1 MPQKILILY
10 IPVIHKGYLDFLNRV
25 KNKVSKVFIIDA
37 DLQKE
42 LSEFKPDIASLDE
55 KIVKDLLEKIG
66 FENIF
71 ILSKDNFNEARG
83 KEIILVRDEISRN
96 LAEKYLKGEKIEWDS
111 VFLRW
116 DKEKVLAD
124 IPTDNVTVSKDDFDI
139 GMMKEVLRE
148 AQKSGDWWRQ
158 VGAVAVRDNKIIAR
172 GYNQGTPTD
181 NTPYQLG
188 SLRDLFKAGEKQEF
202 SPTIH
207 AEQKIVAEAAK
218 IGLSLGNA
226 SLYIT
231 HFPCPLCAKLVA
243 YSGIKKLYFSEG
255 AANLDGKIILES
267 SGVAI
272 IRIPL

>member
-1 MPQKILILY
+1 MPEKILILY
-10 IPVIHKGYLDFLNRV
+10 IPVIHKGYLDFLIRV
-25 KNKVSKVFIIDA
+25 KNKVSKIFIIDRK
-37 DLQKE
+37 LQEE
-42 LSEFKPDIASLDE
+42 LLEIKPDIASLDE
-55 KIVKDLLEKIG
+55 KNVKDLLGKLGFANIQILAADNIG
-66 FENIF
+66 GIK
-71 ILSKDNFNEARG
+71 S
-83 KEIILVRDEISRN
+83 KEIILVQDEISRN

-111 VFLRW
+111 AFLRW

-124 IPTDNVTVSKDDFDI
+124 IPTENIAVSEDNFDI
-139 GMMKEVLRE
+139 EMMKEASKE

-158 VGAVAVRDNKIIAR
+158 VGAVAVKDNKIIAR

-207 AEQKIVAEAAK
+207 AEQKIVAEAART
-218 IGLSLGNA
+218 GLSLDDA

-231 HFPCPLCAKLVA
+231 HFSCPLCAKLVA
-243 YSGIKKLYFSEG
+243 FSGIKKLYFSEG
-255 AANLDGKIILES
+255 AANLDGKMVLES

-272 IRIPL
+272 IRISL